1 MVEVL
6 LDVFRG
12 GGSAVVGKT
21 AGGGG
26 EEGDGTTVCGCESVA
41 GTFVIAEGVVGADGG
56 SGRHFFFFVFS
67 VFLFRPWVDFFFGLS
82 TSVKVWCCFGG

>member
-21 AGGGG
+21 AGSGG
-26 EEGDGTTVCGCESVA
+26 EEGDGTIFGCDGVA

-56 SGRHFFFFVFS
+56 SGRHFFFFVF
-67 VFLFRPWVDFFFGLS
+67 
-82 TSVKVWCCFGG
+82 